1 MLGKPLSKC
10 PKCGKILI
18 RSSLERNK
26 YICHNC
32 NEVYK
37 EVNRWEQLEKSQ

>member
-1 MLGKPLSKC
+1 MIHLLRKRC
-10 PKCGKILI
+10 PDCDKLLA
-18 RSSLERNK
+18 RSSLEIDK